1 MHTYEQNAR
10 GENHGIYTA
19 LFDNLRDSGVSD
31 LSNQYVTAQKLDARF
46 AFENNSK
53 ELLFDNFQVA
63 CDVLLAKYYSK
74 WVNLI
79 QGVLKTNLPAGAST
93 ITETKN
99 SGGST
104 TTNNISAYD
113 TSDLIPNDSS
123 TIDNNQTVTT
133 TTTNITG
140 TEFIMNLYKNGSI
153 YDIINAD
160 IRHTLFSNV
169 YEQ

>member
-1 MHTYEQNAR
+1 MHTYEENALA
-10 GENHGIYTA
+10 ENHGIYTA
-19 LFDNLRDSGVSD
+19 LFDSLRDSGVSD
-31 LSNQYVTAQKLDARF
+31 LTNQYVTAQKLDARF
-46 AFENNSK
+46 AFENNQK
-53 ELLFDNFQVA
+53 KLLFDNFQLA

-79 QGVLKTNLPAGAST
+79 QGVLKSNLPAGVSA

-104 TTNNISAYD
+104 TTNNVSAYD

-133 TTTNITG
+133 TTTDITG
-140 TEFIMNLYKNGSI
+140 TQFIMNLYKNGSI
-153 YDIINAD
+153 YDIINED
-160 IRHTLFSNV
+160 IRKTLFSNV
-169 YEQ
+169 YE

>member
-31 LSNQYVTAQKLDARF
+31 LTNQYVTAQKLDARF

-79 QGVLKTNLPAGAST
+79 QGVLKSSLPAGVRAVTISHAFSCSGSRKAGRRSITLRKTFWAASSA
-93 ITETKN
+93 
-99 SGGST
+99 SGT
-104 TTNNISAYD
+104 
-113 TSDLIPNDSS
+113 
-123 TIDNNQTVTT
+123 
-133 TTTNITG
+133 
-140 TEFIMNLYKNGSI
+140 FFSI
-153 YDIINAD
+153 RRQI
-160 IRHTLFSNV
+160 
-169 YEQ
+169 